1 MGVDYMPFVMV
12 YKDQV
17 QSLQRHLGEYI
28 KHLHRIKVSQLTGAT
43 LNEEG
48 ATELS
53 IKTTSQG
60 FPILPDVNLANLK
73 KDDLEQLM
81 RNYVG
86 IHYSMSLF
94 LTHARGL

>member
-17 QSLQRHLGEYI
+17 QSLQRHFGEYI

-43 LNEEG
+43 LKEEG

-53 IKTTSQG
+53 IKYTSQG
-60 FPILPDVNLANLK
+60 FPILPDINMANLK
-73 KDDLEQLM
+73 KDDLEPLM

-86 IHYSMSLF
+86 IHYSMCWL
-94 LTHARGL
+94 